1 MAADDSEIEMRLADP
16 AYVAALPSAA
26 LEVLGALLERLRP
39 EVVAR
44 VASTQGLL
52 AKMSQE
58 QVFLT
63 VPKTLTFFTP
73 FKEINSQVL
82 RYHHP

>member
-1 MAADDSEIEMRLADP
+1 MATLSKARKADVMAADDGEIEMRLADP

-58 QVFLT
+58 QVRNMF
-63 VPKTLTFFTP
+63 
-73 FKEINSQVL
+73 
-82 RYHHP
+82 